1 MKEFIK
7 FESARYAVN
16 IAADYSAEIEEHP
29 SSFTLQRYA
38 GWAMNV
44 SRMDNDAPHNGEMH
58 PNGDEIIH
66 VLSGK
71 FRVTLDSPEPRV
83 IEVSAGEG
91 IIIRRGVWHKIHVLE
106 PCTLVTLVPGPD
118 FEYRS

>member
-1 MKEFIK
+1 M
-7 FESARYAVN
+7 
-16 IAADYSAEIEEHP
+16 
-29 SSFTLQRYA
+29 
-38 GWAMNV
+38 V
-44 SRMDNDAPHNGEMH
+44 SDAPHNGEMH

-91 IIIRRGVWHKIHVLE
+91 IIIRRGAWHKIHILE
-106 PCTLVTLVPGPD
+106 PCTLVTLTPGPG
-118 FEYRS
+118 FEYRL